1 MKRNSLKETFSESLN
16 ITFYILI
23 VFMALCTG
31 LYMRQLFLKEEVLYF
46 KETHTAEKTRETLP
60 VETLRK
66 ESEENLPE
74 TLDPHSSIDLNDILD
89 NAVNT
94 GGQLLD
100 NIVTSLTESE
110 FGLEVFDEE
119 ERQNIQDLS
128 DFVLDLIGYDKDQN
142 N

>member
-23 VFMALCTG
+23 AFMALCTG

-46 KETHTAEKTRETLP
+46 KETHTAEKIRETLP

-66 ESEENLPE
+66 ESEENQPE
-74 TLDPHSSIDLNDILD
+74 TLETHSGIDLNDILD

-100 NIVTSLTESE
+100 SIVTSLTESE
-110 FGLEVFDEE
+110 FGQEVFDDK

-128 DFVLDLIGYDKDQN
+128 DFVLDLIGYEKDQN

>member
-23 VFMALCTG
+23 AFMALCTG

-46 KETHTAEKTRETLP
+46 KEIHTAERTRETLP

-74 TLDPHSSIDLNDILD
+74 TLETHSSIDLNDILD

-110 FGLEVFDEE
+110 FGQEVFDDK

-128 DFVLDLIGYDKDQN
+128 DFVLDLIGYEKDQN